1 MKRRIWISSGIL
13 SLALVVM
20 IGCAPALSSP
30 TDQER
35 SPNPLTPS
43 VEGSASGE
51 SRVFEIEPPTSGET
65 ETVPGFSLEQV
76 RS

>member
-1 MKRRIWISSGIL
+1 MKRRIWILSGIA

-20 IGCAPALSSP
+20 IGCAPALPSP

-35 SPNPLTPS
+35 SPNPLPPS
-43 VEGSASGE
+43 VEGSASEE
-51 SRVFEIEPPTSGET
+51 SGVFEIEPPTSGET
-65 ETVPGFSLEQV
+65 ETVPGFSPEQV